1 MKVCDVVIDS
11 IWYDPR
17 VKKQINSYIQ
27 NGCDLECVGIIDN
40 RYKKEE
46 VEKIPC
52 KVRLAEIVASKK
64 RSILNKVM
72 YQYNLNAKVYR
83 EILKTKADVIHANDL
98 NALVPAYYASKKMK
112 SKLIYD
118 THEIWLENINMDKN
132 KPLKAMYTFFEKHL
146 IGKVDLVVCVSNA
159 AAGYFKDKY
168 KIKLPMVVTNCIDK
182 ERHITENVQKAEKKQ
197 VLNHGQFYAGRGY
210 DLMIAAA
217 PLLQKYEDIDIVLR
231 GFGVSEEQFKKQAED
246 TGCKNIVF
254 EPPVKVEELVEYA
267 SKAWVALAV
276 TEPINLNFKYSV
288 SNKIFE
294 YAAAG
299 LPVIMSDIPEHRYL
313 NDKYNFGIV
322 LKENTPEE
330 IAKAVEKLYNDEEFY
345 NRCSEN
351 AHKLSFEVNWE
362 NEFEKLL
369 EFEYQLINNK

>member
-1 MKVCDVVIDS
+1 MKICDVVVDS
-11 IWYDPR
+11 VWYDPR

-27 NGCDLECVGIIDN
+27 NGFELECVGFKDY

-52 KVRLAEIVASKK
+52 KVRMAEFAIKKK
-64 RSILNKVM
+64 RSLWNKLM
-72 YQYNLNAKVYR
+72 HQYKMNA
-83 EILKTKADVIHANDL
+83 EIYKEIIKTKADVIHANDL
-98 NALVPAYYASKKMK
+98 NALIPAYYASKKLK
-112 SKLIYD
+112 CKLIYD

-146 IGKVDLVVCVSNA
+146 INKVDLVVCVSNA

-168 KIKLPMVVTNCIDK
+168 NIKMPMVVTNCIDK
-182 ERHITENVQKAEKKQ
+182 ARHIKENVQKAEKKQ
-197 VLNHGQFYAGRGY
+197 LLNHGQFYAGRGY

-217 PLLQKYEDIDIVLR
+217 PLLEKYKDLDIVLR
-231 GFGVSEEQFKKQAED
+231 GFGVSEEEFRKQAEA
-246 TGCKNIVF
+246 TGCNNIVF
-254 EPPVKVEELVEYA
+254 EPPVRVEELVEYA
-267 SKAWVALAV
+267 AKAWVALAV
-276 TEPINLNFKYSV
+276 TEPINMNFKYSV

-313 NDKYNFGIV
+313 NEKYNFGIV

-330 IAKAVEKLYNDEEFY
+330 IARAVERLYEDEELYNQ
-345 NRCSEN
+345 CSIN
-351 AHKLSFEVNWE
+351 AHKLSDEVNWE
-362 NEFEKLL
+362 NDFAKIID
-369 EFEYQLINNK
+369 FIKVV